1 MMQLEQFEG
10 PFRSLQD
17 LKKVAFTE
25 EYEVE
30 THLAPWDLPSLVH
43 PQPLPAPRRSSGRG
57 RHSRRGGSELAVRL
71 YGTTRQELLHRESFS
86 ASVLRAP
93 EIIGSLTHRSE
104 RASLDNAFALIVG
117 TRTNSDRRCPNWF
130 KLRASRVRSNSIASL
145 GER

>member
-71 YGTTRQELLHRESFS
+71 YGTLRMNRKYSEVSRVESSSPVQLIS
-86 ASVLRAP
+86 ASSRNDPPRA
-93 EIIGSLTHRSE
+93 
-104 RASLDNAFALIVG
+104 AS
-117 TRTNSDRRCPNWF
+117 P
-130 KLRASRVRSNSIASL
+130 
-145 GER
+145 